1 MIAVRRADAGDI
13 STIAGHRAAM
23 FAAMGI
29 LPTTS
34 RAELIAR
41 TTDYLQHAIPAGEY
55 LGWLASV
62 STEPGT
68 IVGGAGVQLRR
79 VLPFPDQKPA
89 GPTVALGRQGLV
101 LNVYTEPTW
110 RRRGVARQLMES
122 ILTWAGEVELESLV
136 LHASAD
142 GRALYEH
149 LGFAPTNEMR
159 FMGSTVDPQ
168 LGRTSNDS

>member
-1 MIAVRRADAGDI
+1 MITVRRADAGDI

-34 RAELIAR
+34 RAE
-41 TTDYLQHAIPAGEY
+41 
-55 LGWLASV
+55 
-62 STEPGT
+62 
-68 IVGGAGVQLRR
+68 
-79 VLPFPDQKPA
+79 
-89 GPTVALGRQGLV
+89 
-101 LNVYTEPTW
+101 